1 MKPNEEQLKAINCTA
16 KNILVTARAGSGKT
30 FVLTERTKRLLNN
43 GVKDNQI
50 IIFSFTNNAVN
61 EVNERLGKNISKT
74 FHSFSRSIIDNS
86 TSDYDL
92 QISRATY
99 RMTYNNIKDIEYIL
113 IDEFQDFKDSFYK
126 LLKRILELKPSIN
139 IFAVGDDWQ
148 HIFDFKSR
156 DGSSGS
162 KLVYFQQFENYFPNP
177 TKLYLLN
184 NYRSKEAIVEV
195 SNQIMKDSG
204 EGGKAQKTGGK
215 VVFDNKIDLE
225 YIKEII
231 NKNCGKKTIAI
242 ITRDNK
248 EIEQAKKEFDCY
260 NLTYTTAHSS
270 KGLEFDI
277 VIIFSR
283 QLSFDE
289 YSEQNLRYVAHSRAK
304 DELYTISSNEKHLY
318 IDTQDLS
325 RKYNIP
331 QKQIDSQVQKSL
343 PNNEIKKFVFVKN
356 NKFACYRIKKK
367 YEDKIISEVREYIFE
382 GLNELGKYNYKDE
395 DIIEE
400 YHLGT
405 YFYLLYN
412 NDFSFYSYLNNQ
424 QLKALL
430 INGSQ
435 IPKEIG
441 NLQQLEALS
450 ISGSQIPKE
459 IGNLKNLKKLS
470 LERISGELPKEIF
483 NLQQLEE
490 LSISGS
496 KIPIPKEIGN
506 LKNLKNLSLERI
518 SGELP
523 KEIFNLEQLEE
534 LSIWGSQIPKEI
546 GNLKKLKNYIYT
558 TFPKSC

>member
-1 MKPNEEQLKAINCTA
+1 MNPNEEQLKAINCTA

-86 TSDYDL
+86 TSDNSTLEYDL
-92 QISRATY
+92 QITKATSTI
-99 RMTYNNIKDIEYIL
+99 TYNNIKDIKYIL

-126 LLKRILELKPSIN
+126 LIKRILELKPSIN

-156 DGSSGS
+156 DSSSGS
-162 KLVYFQQFENYFPNP
+162 KLVYFQEFENYFPNP

-184 NYRSKEAIVEV
+184 NYRSKDAIVEV
-195 SNQIMKDSG
+195 SNQIMKNSG

-215 VVFDNKIDLE
+215 VIFDTEIDLE

-231 NKNCGKKTIAI
+231 NENCGKKTIAV
-242 ITRDNK
+242 ITRYNK
-248 EIEQAKKEFDCY
+248 EIEQAKREFKCY
-260 NLTYTTAHSS
+260 ELTYTTAHSS

-277 VIIFSR
+277 VIIFSEE
-283 QLSFDE
+283 LLHDGD
-289 YSEQNLRYVAHSRAK
+289 SEKNLRYVAHSRAK
-304 DELYTISSNEKHLY
+304 DELYTISRNEKHVY
-318 IDTQDLS
+318 TFTKDLS
-325 RKYNIP
+325 KKYNIP
-331 QKQIDSQVQKSL
+331 QKQIDSQVKRSL
-343 PNNEIKKFVFVKN
+343 PDNEIKEFVFVKN
-356 NKFACYRIKKK
+356 NKFSSYRIKKK

-382 GLNELGKYNYKDE
+382 GLNKLGDYNYKDE

-405 YFYLLYN
+405 YFYRLYS
-412 NDFSFYSYLNNQ
+412 NDFSFYSYLDKWKQ
-424 QLKALL
+424 DLL
-430 INGSQ
+430 IWAYKNRSLSEFQYGKDLDNLKTLYLSY
-435 IPKEIG
+435 IYEEWPKEIF
-441 NLQQLEALS
+441 NLQQLEELS
-450 ISGSQIPKE
+450 IDRSQIPKE

-470 LERISGELPKEIF
+470 LSKISKDLQKEIL

-490 LSISGS
+490 
-496 KIPIPKEIGN
+496 
-506 LKNLKNLSLERI
+506 
-518 SGELP
+518 
-523 KEIFNLEQLEE
+523 FQA
-534 LSIWGSQIPKEI
+534 
-546 GNLKKLKNYIYT
+546 LKKQDNESLKDFINRAGSGFKLI
-558 TFPKSC
+558 